1 MVDSSKRITGLT
13 KHLVDDKQVIGRSRK
28 AAILSV
34 SEGQAVMET
43 EEEIFTCDNLKLD
56 VGDGLYAL
64 VTHTEN
70 DLTTIR
76 FTARPAGF
84 GQWLE
89 QIGFREPTD
98 NGDYA
103 GLETGGKNH
112 TDEQ

>member
-1 MVDSSKRITGLT
+1 
-13 KHLVDDKQVIGRSRK
+13 
-28 AAILSV
+28 
-34 SEGQAVMET
+34 MET

-70 DLTTIR
+70 DLATIR